1 MNPKASFGNRF
12 RSKLLNIKPSAS
24 RDNSTNASNF
34 TSFVF
39 NEPHYNLPIPL
50 RFAFGI
56 GVSTIKMCPYPP
68 LTEDMGVAWLSHF

>member
-1 MNPKASFGNRF
+1 MNPKANVGNKF
-12 RSKLLNIKPSAS
+12 RSKLRGIKPSAA

-39 NEPHYNLPIPL
+39 SESHYVLPIPL

-56 GVSTIKMCPYPP
+56 GVSTINQNN
-68 LTEDMGVAWLSHF
+68 LEDVRHTLGGKLYKL